1 MELLNAQ
8 LWASL
13 VKSWGKNIQH
23 ILINIVAWRK
33 KSLNRNLILKQ
44 EKKKRKKCL
53 PFQYKHTIINF
64 QITFNS
70 LVN

>member
-44 EKKKRKKCL
+44 EKKCL
-53 PFQYKHTIINF
+53 PFQYKHAIINF

>member
-44 EKKKRKKCL
+44 EKKKEKNACH
-53 PFQYKHTIINF
+53 FNINM
-64 QITFNS
+64 Q
-70 LVN
+70 